1 VNRVVNSIRG
11 STDLNGTFPKICC
24 VAQDLWCAVLIV
36 ELNALQLELKGLSQ
50 MHSSLSS
57 QYSSLHTIHA
67 KQTHRNTPLGTLLF
81 FARHIF
87 SLYCIYRIFTS
98 GWSIFYILLGRTPV
112 TPDQDPISRFLAILA
127 RAWLTTGTYFSE
139 TTQPTLNIEAYRRL
153 ISFALVGVVIAGS
166 IHSVTRS
173 ISRISVLST
182 SSYVGN
188 PALANLSMSWIA
200 GVYFVSTAV
209 MVRMLL
215 PEEYVGGIG
224 RMLGEG
230 LKRGV
235 FEGWFDAV
243 FFGVA
248 CVTGVGLGVVRG
260 WKGGEDGMLE
270 ADGKEV

>member
-1 VNRVVNSIRG
+1 
-11 STDLNGTFPKICC
+11 
-24 VAQDLWCAVLIV
+24 
-36 ELNALQLELKGLSQ
+36 
-50 MHSSLSS
+50 MHNSLSS
-57 QYSSLHTIHA
+57 QYSSLHTIHT
-67 KQTHRNTPLGTLLF
+67 KQTRRNTPLGTLLF
-81 FARHIF
+81 FTRHLF

-98 GWSIFYILLGRTPV
+98 GWSIFYMLLGRTPV

-127 RAWLTTGTYFSE
+127 RAWLTTGTYLTSSSE
-139 TTQPTLNIEAYRRL
+139 VATQPTLNIEAYRRL

-173 ISRISVLST
+173 ISRISHFSI
-182 SSYVGN
+182 SSHPSGIS

-200 GVYFVSTAV
+200 GVYFISTAV

-215 PEEYVGGIG
+215 PEEYVGAIG

-243 FFGVA
+243 FLGVA
-248 CVTGVGLGVVRG
+248 CVTGIGLGVVRG
-260 WKGGEDGMLE
+260 WTGGEDGIFELE
-270 ADGKEV
+270 GKEV